1 MKNKIII
8 YKNGAIIAKLARPSY
23 HNGIFSIDGV
33 EIPNNGKSNIEVVLK
48 SIPKELKFKYKINE
62 LIYYKNKDGEML
74 SIYDYNTKV
83 IELLENCDDN
93 DEFSDIDEEYAYKKF
108 KAEWSEV
115 REEVEK
121 IADLEFSVFECLEI
135 PAEYKDHIFS
145 KYHLPNFEFEHHYVD
160 LNIKPSLI
168 VDKVAKKYR
177 FEKKEDT
184 TWGRENTKGAKYSIG
199 DRLEFMKINANYPFG
214 SDCKRMFQFSLR
226 NLTIEDA
233 IACVDNFEKV
243 VDKAFLKEYN
253 KLNNKKVDFT
263 FVSNKLELI
272 KNQLNGL
279 EVKQKSRY
287 AFSALKNKMHELIEE
302 LNEK

>member
-23 HNGIFSIDGV
+23 HNGIFLIDSV
-33 EIPNNGKSNIEVVLK
+33 EVPNDGKNNIEVVLK
-48 SIPKELKFKYKINE
+48 SIPKKLKFKYKINE
-62 LIYYKNKDGEML
+62 LIYYRNDGGIML
-74 SIYDYNTKV
+74 SVDDYN
-83 IELLENCDDN
+83 LEIQNFLKNTDEY
-93 DEFSDIDEEYAYKKF
+93 DEFNNIDEEYAYKKF

-115 REEVEK
+115 REEVDK
-121 IADLEFSVFECLEI
+121 IVDLEFSVFECLEI
-135 PAEYKDHIFS
+135 PVEYKDHIFS
-145 KYHLPNFEFEHHYVD
+145 KYHLPEFEFEDHYVD
-160 LNIKPSLI
+160 LNIKPNLI

-226 NLTIEDA
+226 NLTIKDA
-233 IACVDNFEKV
+233 IACVDNFEKA

-253 KLNNKKVDFT
+253 KLNNKKVDFK
-263 FVSNKLELI
+263 FVSDRLESI
-272 KNQLNGL
+272 KRQLNEL

-287 AFSALKNKMHELIEE
+287 AFSALKNKVHELIDG